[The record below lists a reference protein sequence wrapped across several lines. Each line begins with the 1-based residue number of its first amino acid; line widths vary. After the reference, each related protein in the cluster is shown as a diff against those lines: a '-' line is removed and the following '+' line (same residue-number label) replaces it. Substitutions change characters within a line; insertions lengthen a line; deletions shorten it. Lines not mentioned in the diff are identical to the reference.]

1 MPAIAL
7 VTMLPLVTCLT
18 GYGVFKKIGSAADNK
33 DFYLQLDRFLA
44 FLSGALVFF
53 NVHVNNFALRLSG
66 ASQF

>member
-53 NVHVNNFALRLSG
+53 SLYK
-66 ASQF
+66 